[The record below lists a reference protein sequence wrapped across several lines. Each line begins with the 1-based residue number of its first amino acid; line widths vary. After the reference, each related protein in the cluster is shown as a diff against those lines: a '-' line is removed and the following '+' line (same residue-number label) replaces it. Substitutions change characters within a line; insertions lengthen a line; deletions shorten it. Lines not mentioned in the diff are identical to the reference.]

1 MTSYNLRPH
10 RLLTAAGVLI
20 ALVALPG
27 CQGHKVVARVQ
38 GEAINEEDYNLRL
51 RHVSQID
58 FGRLQ
63 PPNSPPVK
71 LDAGGV
77 ALVIMIQDRLLEKL
91 ATEKKVLP
99 SDAEIASTLQY
110 IRDKNIQNIQ
120 AKLKSG
126 AISLEEYKRAFRAQM
141 IQVGL
146 GTNGDRV
153 EDKDLQDLF
162 KTRAAELAIPEM
174 WTIRFV
180 PANSETAAIETLGR
194 LKASG
199 DFKGEAQKIQAP
211 PGTGE
216 EIVVNADDPRLPAPL
231 KDALKSLKDGQF
243 ANAPVVIPA
252 QPAAPGQ
259 PPPQTSYLI
268 VQLLKKAAARA
279 ATFDEVKLLL
289 RQQKLSE
296 THQQWQQHATEVVN
310 DYNRAANIEV
320 SIEEYKPL
328 VATFVTPP
336 PAPKTDTQ
344 PMPSIAPGGPPPG
357 GNMSPPPSSAPP
369 TGSTAAPGPST
380 GNTMAPA
387 PSGSP
392 SSRPSSAPPAGK
404 PVAPPA
410 GKPPVTKP

>member
-1 MTSYNLRPH
+1 MTSHNLRLPH
-10 RLLTAAGVLI
+10 RLTGGVLI
-20 ALVALPG
+20 ALFALTG

-38 GEAINEEDYNLRL
+38 GEAINEEDFNLRV
-51 RHVSQID
+51 RHISQVD
-58 FGRLQ
+58 FARLQ
-63 PPNSPPVK
+63 PPGSAPAK

-77 ALVIMIQDRLLEKL
+77 AIVTMIQDKLLEKL
-91 ATEKKVLP
+91 ATDKKVLP
-99 SDAEIASTLQY
+99 SDAEITSTLQY

-120 AKLKSG
+120 QKLKAG
-126 AISLEEYKRAFRAQM
+126 TITLEEYKRAFRTQM

-162 KTRAAELAIPEM
+162 KARTADLAIPEM

-180 PANSETAAIETLGR
+180 PANSETTAIELLGR

-199 DFKGEAQKIQAP
+199 DFKGEARKIQAP

-216 EIVVNADDPRLPAPL
+216 DIVVSADAQLPPSL
-231 KDALKSLKDGQF
+231 KDALKDLKDGQF
-243 ANAPVVIPA
+243 ANAPVAIPA
-252 QPAAPGQ
+252 QPAQPGQ
-259 PPPQTSYLI
+259 PPQQTGYLV
-268 VQLLKKAAARA
+268 VQLVRKAPARA

-296 THQQWQQHATEVVN
+296 THPQWQQHATEVVN

-320 SIEEYKPL
+320 SLEEYKPI

-357 GNMSPPPSSAPP
+357 GNTAPPPSSAPP
-369 TGSTAAPGPST
+369 AGSTTAPAPST
-380 GNTMAPA
+380 GNTTAPA

-392 SSRPSSAPPAGK
+392 SSAPAGGKPGAPPAGK
-404 PVAPPA
+404 SPTPPA
-410 GKPPVTKP
+410 SKP